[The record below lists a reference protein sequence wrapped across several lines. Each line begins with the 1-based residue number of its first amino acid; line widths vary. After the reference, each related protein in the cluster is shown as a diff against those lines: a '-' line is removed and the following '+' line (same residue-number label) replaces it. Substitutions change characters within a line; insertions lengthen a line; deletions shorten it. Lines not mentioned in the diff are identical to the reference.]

1 MIKLLLVLITLRS
14 VICGVFDFG
23 SDKCLNTFTDR
34 VKVGDTFVN
43 TYRPKNVKKIV
54 MSESKSITLS
64 VTHQLTLLMLVLK
77 DNEVRQA
84 QITCSDST
92 RNHELFDMF
101 YLQQEGKWEPVS
113 SQIFDSNFIQLAQNV
128 KKFDLLK
135 LEEGWYK
142 CSGVDSEILCQ
153 IEDNYLV
160 ESVVIGDSVLWL
172 NDNNLE
178 VFAIAIALKTGQKS
192 NKLMCK
198 IYFTSQKSSNIVE
211 IEKQINDSN
220 SNTIN
225 YILSKLPTKSEETEV
240 TLPTKSEETEVTLP
254 TKSEET
260 EVTLPTKSEETEVTL
275 PTKSEETEV
284 TLPTKSEE
292 TEVREPV
299 SSPTTLAQAKDGIKL
314 ASKLI
319 DIRLD
324 CDEDS
329 VDPTHTVNGYISL
342 GLNTIK
348 YEPRPGVKVL
358 CLRDGNARIWE
369 SYGEDK
375 ILKSATFYNFE
386 NSNIFLEIN
395 YTLKCKKCFGCTT
408 SSDKVKYYMK
418 DGTWFTL
425 TDNEFFTQISEL
437 KDIATQNT
445 SLSGVN
451 KSASFAAK
459 LLSTLPVGENESDNR
474 LRNINLIFENQE
486 QNQYNISG
494 YLMDGL
500 ETSFYEPKPNCLVK
514 ELMDKGVRIWDND
527 KGKKVFKHAKFS
539 YKGNS
544 HIYLEVLYS
553 DIGEQGTK
561 PSNKTDYFIKRAKW
575 FSSPQDDFYRELD
588 ALIDKVTMRNVI
600 VHEKM
605 TFDEHIQKLK
615 FHRQRKNDKNWLIR
629 IFKREPE
636 VVITDESTPIEC
648 NIFEVDKEKF
658 TIEVNNK
665 EAFGIYT
672 PKIGF
677 ALTRLF
683 DEDRLI
689 WYQEKDGLG
698 CTTFYIDLSG
708 ENPLLHLLV
717 DDPLDSHKYYKKHE
731 NNWHIIDEKEYEEIR
746 KSPKGKVS
754 QSDFHRIS

>member
-1 MIKLLLVLITLRS
+1 MIKLLLVLITFRS
-14 VICGVFDFG
+14 VLCSVFDFG
-23 SDKCLNTFTDR
+23 SDKCLNTFTKT

-43 TYRPKNVKKIV
+43 TYRPKNVKRIV
-54 MSESKSITLS
+54 MSQSKSITLS
-64 VTHQLTLLMLVLK
+64 DTHKLTLLMLVLK

-101 YLQQEGKWEPVS
+101 YVQQEGKWEPVS

-135 LEEGWYK
+135 LGEGWYK
-142 CSGVDSEILCQ
+142 CSGDASEILCQ

-160 ESVVIGDSVLWL
+160 ESVVIDNSVLWL
-172 NDNNLE
+172 NENNLE
-178 VFAIAIALKTGQKS
+178 VFAIAITLKTGQKS

-198 IYFTSQKSSNIVE
+198 IYFTSQKSSDIVE
-211 IEKQINDSN
+211 IEKQINDSHANKIN
-220 SNTIN
+220 SL
-225 YILSKLPTKSEETEV
+225 LSKFSTRSPGTDTKKPSIPPEN
-240 TLPTKSEETEVTLP
+240 
-254 TKSEET
+254 
-260 EVTLPTKSEETEVTL
+260 
-275 PTKSEETEV
+275 EV

-319 DIRLD
+319 GIRLD

-375 ILKSATFYNFE
+375 ILKTATFYNFE
-386 NSNIFLEIN
+386 NSNILLEIK
-395 YTLKCKKCFGCTT
+395 YTLKCKKCFCTKT
-408 SSDKVKYYMK
+408 SDKVKYYMK

-425 TDNEFFTQISEL
+425 TDNEFFTQIREL
-437 KDIATQNT
+437 QDIATQNT
-445 SLSGVN
+445 ALRSVD
-451 KSASFAAK
+451 KSTNFAAK
-459 LLSTLPVGENESDNR
+459 LLSTLPVGENENENR

-486 QNQYNISG
+486 QNEYNISG

-500 ETSFYEPKPNCLVK
+500 ETSFYEPKPNCVVK
-514 ELMDKGVRIWDND
+514 ELMDKTVRIWDNE
-527 KGKKVFKHAKFS
+527 KGKKLFKHAKFS

-553 DIGEQGTK
+553 DIGEPGTK
-561 PSNKTDYFIKRAKW
+561 TLNKTAYFIKRAKW
-575 FSSPQDDFYRELD
+575 FSSNQDDFYGELD

-605 TFDEHIQKLK
+605 TFEEHTQNLK
-615 FHRQRKNDKNWLIR
+615 FHRERKNDKNWLTR

-636 VVITDESTPIEC
+636 VIITDESKPIEC
-648 NIFEVDKEKF
+648 NILEVDKEKF
-658 TIEVNNK
+658 IIEVNNK
-665 EAFGIYT
+665 EAFSIYT